1 MAPVGNE
8 GGHASSVVRAA
19 IVAHSRNTAAQ
30 LSQPVTLPT
39 KTSILIYILS
49 LAFHC
54 PRYFTLNKGLFLAC
68 ALALLG
74 GCDSST
80 AEKPVE
86 PSPPV
91 AATATANPG
100 AVVDLPALA
109 KRYEG
114 RELTVADASEIQLD
128 GASTLSLTFSAPLDP
143 QQNFADK
150 VHLVDSTRGKLD
162 GAWEL
167 SDNFMELRFRH
178 LEPKRKL
185 VLTVDAGL
193 LSVNRTTLATS
204 YTSRLE
210 TQDLQPTVGFASRG
224 SLLPTRLAEGLPVIA
239 LNVDKVDV
247 EFFRIRPEQLPAF
260 LSRWGRNSSLQSYES
275 RELLPMAELVYGG
288 RFDLD
293 PARNTRETLLL
304 PIAGIEPLQQPG
316 VYLAVMRAS
325 GTYDYAQPATLFTL
339 SDIGL
344 SVHRYAD
351 RMDVFTQAL
360 EGGKALADV
369 SLQLLDG
376 KGRVIGEGKTDAAGH
391 AELPSPVKAEVLLAH
406 LGEQTSL
413 LRLNTA
419 ALDLAEFDIAGP
431 KAHPLQFFVFG
442 PRDLYR
448 PGETVLLNALLRDND
463 GHPVKPQPVNVEVR
477 RPDDQLS
484 RKFVWQPDESG
495 LYRYQL
501 PLAGEAPTGRWQ
513 LLLDLGDGKPQVY
526 EFQVEDFLP
535 ERMAL
540 ELKGQDMPIAPADAL
555 NVDVTGRYLYGAPAS
570 GNRLSGQV
578 YVRPLRE
585 AVPALPGFQF
595 GSLTEGE
602 LSQDLELDEA
612 TLDAQGK
619 TNLAIDS
626 RWSEARSPLQV
637 VLQASLQESGGR
649 PITRRLVQPVWPADR
664 LPGVRGMFDGEN
676 VDGDGPAEFEVLV
689 ADAQGHKLAADAL
702 KVRLVRERRDYYWN
716 YSESDGW
723 SYNYNEKYL
732 NLSEETL
739 SVAEGT
745 TAKVSFPVEWG
756 PYRVEVEDPQT
767 GLVSSLRFWA
777 GYSWQDNTEGGAV
790 RPDQVK
796 LALDKPHYGDGD
808 TARVTVTP
816 PAAGNGYLLVESAE
830 GPLWWQEIDV
840 PAEGKTFD
848 IKVDPKWARHDLYI
862 SALVIRPGE
871 RKANVTP
878 KRAVGLLHLPLDR
891 AARKLALTLDAPAT
905 MRPQQPLT
913 VKVQARNSD
922 GSIPRQAHVLLAAVD
937 VGILNITQY
946 ATPDPFAAL
955 FGRKGYGADQLDI
968 YGQLIEAGQG
978 RLASLAFGGDA
989 ADLAKGGKRP
999 PTSVNIVAL
1008 QSTPVTLDER
1018 GEGQLTV
1025 DIPDFNGELRLM
1037 AQAWTED
1044 RFGMAEAKTVVAAPL
1059 VAELS
1064 APRFLAG
1071 GDQARIALDVT
1082 NLTERAQTLT
1092 VQLNT
1097 EGPLTLV
1104 DAPRKQL
1111 QLAKGERQ
1119 TLYVQVQASG
1129 GLGQGHIKVLIDGID
1144 LPGETLP
1151 PIARNW
1157 TLGVRPPYP
1166 ALVSHLRSVLKDQ
1179 QPWTLPA
1186 GALSPFEPAGREA
1199 LLTLSS
1205 RPPLNIGE
1213 QIKALRAYPYGCLE
1227 QTVSGL
1233 YPSLYSD
1240 AASLEKLGVGG
1251 DTDAERKRKMEVGIE
1266 RLLGMQR
1273 YNGSFGLWSAE
1284 GEEEYWLTAY
1294 VTDFLLRARDQGY
1307 AVPPEPLKKA
1317 GERLLRYLQER
1328 DLIEADYS
1336 DNLEHTRFAVQAY
1349 AGLVLARSQQAP
1361 LGALRSLFERRTD
1374 ARSGLPL
1381 VQLAIALQKMGDQP
1395 RADQALQAG
1404 LAAGRSDNEWLGD
1417 YGSPLR
1423 DQALVLALLQENEL
1437 SKPTLEQRLFTLSD
1451 LLASSSWLSTQ
1462 ERNAVYLAGRNALAT
1477 PQQPWTAQL
1486 QSAGASHQ
1494 LSDTQPALKLA
1505 GSALSESLTV
1515 SSEAQQPLYQQLT
1528 LSGYPVRPPALHADT
1543 LSIRRQYLGLDG
1555 EPLKLDTLKS
1565 GDLVLVHLAVSA
1577 KQRVPDA
1584 LVVDLLPAGLEIENQ
1599 NLAQSAAS
1607 LDSAGSNVRQW
1618 RESMQNASLQHQEF
1632 RDDRYVAALKL
1643 EGYGS
1648 THLLY
1653 LARAVT
1659 PGTYKVPPP
1668 QVESMYRPNWQAV
1681 GATPS
1686 DLTVRPR

>member
-1 MAPVGNE
+1 M
-8 GGHASSVVRAA
+8 
-19 IVAHSRNTAAQ
+19 
-30 LSQPVTLPT
+30 
-39 KTSILIYILS
+39 
-49 LAFHC
+49 
-54 PRYFTLNKGLFLAC
+54 LNKGLFLAF

-74 GCDSST
+74 ACDSST
-80 AEKPVE
+80 SEKPAPLAE
-86 PSPPV
+86 PAAVAPAPAV
-91 AATATANPG
+91 AAT
-100 AVVDLPALA
+100 VDVAALA
-109 KRYEG
+109 QRYAG
-114 RELTVADASEIQLD
+114 RELTVADVSEVQLD
-128 GASTLSLTFSAPLDP
+128 GASTLSVTFTAPLDP
-143 QQNFADK
+143 KQNFADK
-150 VHLVDSTRGKLD
+150 VHVVDSVSGQLD

-167 SDNFMELRFRH
+167 SDNLMELRLRH

-193 LSVNRTTLATS
+193 LAVNQKALAAEHI
-204 YTSRLE
+204 SRLE
-210 TQDLQPTVGFASRG
+210 TRDLEPTVGFASRG

-247 EFFRIRPEQLPAF
+247 EFFRIRPDQLPAF

-275 RELLPMAELVYGG
+275 GELLPMAELVYGG
-288 RFDLD
+288 RFDLN

-304 PIAGIEPLQQPG
+304 PISGIKPLQQPG

-325 GTYDYAQPATLFTL
+325 GTYNYAQPATLFTL

-344 SVHRYAD
+344 SVHRYAN

-360 EGGKALADV
+360 EGGKAQPDV
-369 SLQLLDG
+369 ALQLLDAQ
-376 KGRVIGEGKTDAAGH
+376 GRVLGEAKTDAAGH
-391 AELPSPVKAEVLLAH
+391 AELASPMKAEVLLAH
-406 LGEQTSL
+406 RGDQTSL
-413 LRLNTA
+413 LRLNSS
-419 ALDLAEFDIAGP
+419 ALDLAEFDITGP
-431 KAHPLQFFVFG
+431 KAHPLQLFVFG

-463 GHPVKPQPVNVEVR
+463 GHPVKPQPVSVEVR
-477 RPDDQLS
+477 RPDDQVS
-484 RKFVWQPDESG
+484 RKFVWQPDTSG
-495 LYRYQL
+495 LYQYRL

-540 ELKGQDMPIAPADAL
+540 DLKASETPLAPSDAL
-555 NVDVTGRYLYGAPAS
+555 SVDVTGRYLYGAPAA

-585 AVPALPGFQF
+585 AVPTLPGFQF

-602 LSQDLELDEA
+602 LNQDLELDET
-612 TLDAQGK
+612 TLDPQGRAS
-619 TNLAIDS
+619 LSIDS
-626 RWSEARSPLQV
+626 RWTEAKSPLQV

-664 LPGVRGMFDGEN
+664 LPGLRGVFQGEN
-676 VDGDGPAEFEVLV
+676 VDGDGPAEFELLV
-689 ADAQGHKLAADAL
+689 ADAQGNKLAADNL
-702 KVRLVRERRDYYWN
+702 KARLVRERRDYYWN
-716 YSESDGW
+716 YSQSDGW

-739 SVAEGT
+739 KVEAGG

-756 PYRVEVEDPQT
+756 PYRVELEDPAT

-796 LALDKPHYGDGD
+796 LALDKPAYADGD
-808 TARVTVTP
+808 TAKVTVTP

-840 PAEGKTFD
+840 PAEGKAFE
-848 IKVDPKWARHDLYI
+848 IKIDPKWARHDLYI
-862 SALVIRPGE
+862 SALVVRPGE

-891 AARKLALTLDAPAT
+891 VPRQLALTLDAPQKV
-905 MRPQQPLT
+905 RPRQPLK
-913 VKVQARNSD
+913 VKVQARNND
-922 GSIPRQAHVLLAAVD
+922 GTVPTQARVLVAAVD

-946 ATPDPFAAL
+946 ATPDPFAGL
-955 FGRKGYGADQLDI
+955 FGRKGYGADQLDV

-999 PTSVNIVAL
+999 QTNVTIVAL
-1008 QSTPVTLDER
+1008 QSAPITLNEQ
-1018 GEGQLTV
+1018 GEGELSL

-1037 AQAWTED
+1037 AQVWTDE
-1044 RFGMAEAKTVVAAPL
+1044 RYGMAEAKTVVAAPL
-1059 VAELS
+1059 VAELA

-1071 GDQARIALDVT
+1071 GDETRVALDVT
-1082 NLTERAQTLT
+1082 NLTDHTQNLT
-1092 VQLNT
+1092 VHISA
-1097 EGPLTLV
+1097 EGPLTLQGT
-1104 DAPRKQL
+1104 AQQSL
-1111 QLAKGERQ
+1111 QLAKGQRQ
-1119 TLYVQVQASG
+1119 TLHIPVRAAG
-1129 GLGQGHIKVLIDGID
+1129 GLDQGHIKVQIDGLD
-1144 LPGETLP
+1144 LPDEHLP
-1151 PIARNW
+1151 PMTRDW
-1157 TLGVRPPYP
+1157 TLGIRPAYP
-1166 ALVSHLRSVLKDQ
+1166 ALVKHLRTVLKDQ
-1179 QPWTLPA
+1179 PWALPA
-1186 GALSPFEPAGREA
+1186 GSLSPFEPAGREA
-1199 LLTLSS
+1199 LLSLSS

-1213 QIKALRAYPYGCLE
+1213 QIRALKAYPYGCLE

-1240 AASLEKLGVGG
+1240 AASLKRLGVES
-1251 DTDAERKRKMEVGIE
+1251 DSDAERTRKVEVGIE

-1273 YNGSFGLWSAE
+1273 YNGSFGLWGAD

-1307 AVPPEPLKKA
+1307 AVPPEAVKKA
-1317 GERLLRYLQER
+1317 SERLLRYLQER
-1328 DLIEADYS
+1328 NLIEADYS
-1336 DNLEHTRFAVQAY
+1336 DNLDHTRFAVQAY

-1361 LGALRSLFERRTD
+1361 LGALRSVFERRSD

-1404 LAAGRSDNEWLGD
+1404 LAAGRNDNEWLGD

-1423 DQALVLALLQENEL
+1423 DQAWVLALLEENQL
-1437 SKPTLEQRLFTLSD
+1437 SQGSLEARLFTLSD
-1451 LLASSSWLSTQ
+1451 LLASSGGLSTQ
-1462 ERNAVYLAGRNALAT
+1462 ERNALYLAGRKALAQ
-1477 PQQPWTAQL
+1477 PEQPWTAHL
-1486 QSAGASHQ
+1486 QSAGLSHE

-1505 GSALSESLTV
+1505 DAALTEPLTV
-1515 SSEAQQPLYQQLT
+1515 TSKSQQPLYQQLT
-1528 LSGYPVRPPALHADT
+1528 LSGYPAQPPVASGDN
-1543 LSIRRQYLGLDG
+1543 LSIRRDYLSLNG
-1555 EPLKLDTLKS
+1555 EPLKLGNLKS
-1565 GDLVLVHLAVSA
+1565 GELVLVHLVVGA

-1599 NLAQSAAS
+1599 NMAQSAAS
-1607 LDSAGSNVRQW
+1607 LDNASSNVKQW
-1618 RESMQNASLQHQEF
+1618 RESMQNANVQHQEF

-1643 EGYGS
+1643 DGYGS

-1668 QVESMYRPNWQAV
+1668 QVESMYRPDWQAV
-1681 GATPS
+1681 GTTPS
-1686 DLTVRPR
+1686 HLTINP